1 MTPRAASTR
10 VLFRRMSSSRPSMLI
25 NGALVHGGTTAAVI
39 NPASGQEFER
49 VPNASAADVDSA
61 VAAAKVVCTYS
72 H

>member
-1 MTPRAASTR
+1 
-10 VLFRRMSSSRPSMLI
+10 MLI

>member
-1 MTPRAASTR
+1 MRFRAASTR
-10 VLFRRMSSSRPSMLI
+10 VFRRMSSSRPSMLI